1 MYINDHT
8 YGIYSEMQWKTL
20 NGLKCVENELR
31 MIAQLCS
38 PEYEAYVVGGILD
51 DRDTKD
57 LDIILLGPHRPDRIN
72 FLLEEIVGIG
82 FNNNVLIDVKY
93 SLSNELF
100 VPSQYNISMGK
111 VSYMWALY
119 QPEMIWEGR
128 SWNNGATLE
137 DGLWVKEMALPLTK
151 GYSFVDPMKLFA

>member
-1 MYINDHT
+1 MYINNHT

-31 MIAQLCS
+31 MIAELCS
-38 PEYEAYVVGGILD
+38 PEYEAYAVGAILD

-57 LDIILLGPHRPDRIN
+57 LDIILLGPNRPERIN

-82 FNNNVLIDVKY
+82 FNNNVLIDVKW
-93 SLSNELF
+93 SVSNELF

-111 VSYMWALY
+111 VSYSWALY
-119 QPEMIWEGR
+119 QPEMIWQGKH
-128 SWNNGATLE
+128 WHNGAKLQ
-137 DGLWVKEMALPLTK
+137 DGLWIKEMALPLTK
-151 GYSFVDPMKLFA
+151 GYSFNDPVKLFA